1 VGVLNWIIIAVLG
14 LVALF
19 FLGIAALAF
28 LALLISYPLIGIL
41 LILLVLGFLAL
52 CVRWYNNRRK
62 LTVREAESQTHKAKL
77 LGTQAVDQNQKRFD
91 PQTGRRL
98 Q

>member
-1 VGVLNWIIIAVLG
+1 MGVLNWIIIAVLG

-41 LILLVLGFLAL
+41 LILLVLGFLWL

-62 LTVREAESQTHKAKL
+62 LTALQAESQAHKAKL

-98 Q
+98 